1 MGSLRLVPSE
11 ESSQGLEGKGPRK
24 SPARD
29 EDNRAQFLTA
39 FTKYDGFETL
49 HQLAEKCLDIPQSLA
64 GLWLNVANLPEIL
77 ACAKQWSLGQGP
89 IYTHDLDEVFYDLGR
104 WIEIVLAERESP
116 ELQKIYLLS
125 KVEKRWGPEADGGEA
140 SNKKRVPKSIGPPF
154 WGIEE
159 EHPVWMTLWYRSGT
173 PPTEAIYAVRDRV
186 YRGLQGLYLSS
197 YIRLRRSQKEG
208 QSKYFVGSDLFARL
222 RDSGRLL
229 RKIHSIEHG
238 FLLEH
243 LSTHC
248 FAYNNPNAMHRV
260 FSDVHANPEELFRQ
274 EFAGFA
280 DVVNFGY
287 VLRHRSEFAKKLVD
301 DFTLPGDR
309 KKIPQ
314 RKLTDSRIYEDHH
327 LFWIAQ
333 GFPTIGSKRKKNT
346 RPHIEWIGPE
356 VETVATL
363 FEEGA
368 HPGEYLEA
376 EEIFF
381 EPDDFL
387 DPPSS
392 DGGPRELPPL
402 NTLYAAA
409 RARYRMEIMRA
420 QSFRNRLDRARV
432 PLFVRVMGALQ
443 DLYSQSLF
451 DGGDQAKA
459 LLNET
464 VKLCAVALLTGHSL
478 KEASSLHCFTTIE
491 ALPPGWKIAYSER
504 HRVWLRPYPVPDRNK
519 NARIIFSD
527 SITVSP
533 RIAFSD
539 IWSVGQLLPKTTDK
553 KWFAQTEAV
562 YKKVFTTQIAPAL
575 IEAGVD
581 EGWVEVDTIGELLPS
596 WFEGLEEGELLRNC
610 ALFGR
615 SSPQSEVQA
624 HYAAL
629 DRAVLDDYYCK
640 IMRNLWKQIQVA
652 TPDSQKLL
660 QGGGVAKSLFSL
672 SQGTVDIK
680 SSLTGNDWAPKVAGI
695 KTLLEMLRTQIAKH
709 DQQDPYQYHNLVVA
723 YTGIA
728 LSIVTAFRNANTP
741 ILDLSLIDGET
752 GFLHMEEKD
761 RDNGSH
767 ARLVWIPDDVRAC
780 VGAYLNHLKR
790 LWVTLSYQTSPELIV
805 PATKNRDVRIYGTKS
820 FPLSLQSSLFL
831 FEEVGGKWQPKEFS
845 GRRLQALLDSLEL
858 GSWPIPNNGRHFLAT
873 TLFNQKQKSFATV
886 IKTVMGHWQLGESPW
901 GPDSAMD
908 PYRLREALK
917 SPFEKLLGKEGIDF
931 QVIDF

>member
-1 MGSLRLVPSE
+1 MDNE
-11 ESSQGLEGKGPRK
+11 ELPQILEGKGPRK

-29 EDNRAQFLTA
+29 EDNRTPFLSA
-39 FTKYDGFETL
+39 FSKYDGFEAL
-49 HQLAEKCLDIPQSLA
+49 HQVAEWYLDIPKSLA
-64 GLWLNVANLPEIL
+64 GLWLNLDNLPEIL

-89 IYTHDLDEVFYDLGR
+89 IYTHDLDEIFHHLGR
-104 WIEIVLAERESP
+104 WIEIVQAERQSP

-125 KVEKRWGPEADGGEA
+125 KVERRWGPEAGDGEA
-140 SNKKRVPKSIGPPF
+140 SNKKRVLKSIGPPF

-159 EHPVWMTLWYRSGT
+159 EHPVWMTLWYRSAT
-173 PPTEAIYAVRDRV
+173 PPTEAIYTVRDQV

-197 YIRLRRSQKEG
+197 YMRLRRSQEEA
-208 QSKYFVGSDLFARL
+208 QSKYFYGSDLYARL

-238 FLLEH
+238 FLLER

-248 FAYNNPNAMHRV
+248 FAYNKPNAMHQV
-260 FSDVHANPEELFRQ
+260 FSDIHANPEELFRQ

-287 VLRHRSEFAKKLVD
+287 VLRHPSEFAKKLVD
-301 DFTLPGDR
+301 TFSLPGDR

-314 RKLTDSRIYEDHH
+314 KKLTDSRIYEDHH

-333 GFPTIGSKRKKNT
+333 GFPAIASKRKSNT

-356 VETVATL
+356 VDTVATL

-387 DPPSS
+387 DPAST

-432 PLFVRVMGALQ
+432 PLFVRVIGVLQ
-443 DLYSQSLF
+443 NLYSQSLM
-451 DGGDQAKA
+451 DAGDQAKA

-464 VKLCAVALLTGHSL
+464 VKLCAVALFTGHSL
-478 KEASSLHCFTTIE
+478 KEATSLHCFTSIE
-491 ALPPGWKIAYSER
+491 ELPSEWRIAYSDQY
-504 HRVWLRPYPVPDRNK
+504 RVWLRPYPVPDRNK

-527 SITVSP
+527 SVAVSP
-533 RIAFSD
+533 RIAFWD
-539 IWSVGQLLPKTTDK
+539 IWSVGQLLPKTRNK
-553 KWFAQTEAV
+553 KWFTQTEAV
-562 YKKVFTTQIAPAL
+562 YKKVFITQIAPAL

-581 EGWVEVDTIGELLPS
+581 EDWVGVDSIGELLPS

-615 SSPQSEVQA
+615 SSPQSEVQS

-652 TPDSQKLL
+652 TPDDKKLL
-660 QGGGVAKSLFSL
+660 KDGSLVKPLFSL
-672 SQGTVDIK
+672 SKNTAQIPN
-680 SSLTGNDWAPKVAGI
+680 SLTGNDWAPKVEGI
-695 KTLLEMLRTQIAKH
+695 KTLLEMLRAQIADH
-709 DQQDPYQYHNLVVA
+709 DQQEPHHYHNLVVA

-741 ILDLSLIDGET
+741 ILDLGLIDQET

-780 VGAYLNHLKR
+780 VSAYLNHLKR
-790 LWVTLSYQTSPELIV
+790 LWVTLSFQTSPELKV
-805 PATKNRDVRIYGTKS
+805 PATKNRDIRIYGTKS
-820 FPLSLQSSLFL
+820 FALSLQSSLFL
-831 FEEVGGKWQPKEFS
+831 FEEVGGIWQPKEFS
-845 GRRLQALLDSLEL
+845 GRRLQALLDSLKL

-873 TLFNQKQKSFATV
+873 TLFNEKQKSFATV

-908 PYRLREALK
+908 PYYLREALK